1 MGDWLREAAALTTR
15 VFLHGLESSSQ
26 GVKGAFFK
34 ARYPGMIVEDFS
46 GSFEQRMAKLRDILQ
61 DKDDLIIVGS
71 SYGGLMAAVFACE
84 RPKKIRRLIL
94 LAPALNHMP
103 PASCSG
109 LKLDFPV
116 IIYHGS
122 QDEVVPPEPVHTLAR
137 KLFTDLTYHLVE
149 DDHSLHRTFLTIDWD
164 ALLS

>member
-1 MGDWLREAAALTTR
+1 MTTR

-34 ARYPGMIVEDFS
+34 ARYPDMIVEDFF
-46 GSFEQRMAKLRDILQ
+46 GSFEQRMAKLSVILK
-61 DKDDLIIVGS
+61 DKEDLILVGS
-71 SYGGLMAAVFACE
+71 SFGGLMAAVFACE
-84 RPKKIRRLIL
+84 TAKKIRRLIL

-103 PASCSG
+103 PGSCPG

-122 QDEVVPPEPVHTLAR
+122 QDEVVAAGPVHTLAR
-137 KLFTDLTYHLVE
+137 NLFTDLAYHLVE
-149 DDHSLHRTFLTIDWD
+149 DDHSLHRTFFILPWD
-164 ALLS
+164 ELLD

>member
-1 MGDWLREAAALTTR
+1 MTTR

-34 ARYPGMIVEDFS
+34 ASYPGMIVEDFS
-46 GSFEQRMAKLRDILQ
+46 GSFEERMARLREILQ
-61 DKDDLIIVGS
+61 DKDDLILVGS

-84 RPKKIRRLIL
+84 TAKKIRRLIL

-109 LKLDFPV
+109 LKLDLPV
-116 IIYHGS
+116 IVYHGS
-122 QDEVVPPEPVHTLAR
+122 QDEVVAAEPVHTLAR
-137 KLFTDLTYHLVE
+137 NLFTDLTYHLVE
-149 DDHSLHRTFLTIDWD
+149 DDHSLHQTFFTIDWD